1 MRTGIAS
8 SEQNQFQW
16 RQGESRWEEFQL
28 LTIIILIET
37 VTAAR
42 RVKNAN
48 LGRLILVDCSECVGA
63 S

>member
-1 MRTGIAS
+1 MRTEIAS

-16 RQGESRWEEFQL
+16 RQGESRWEEFQF

-48 LGRLILVDCSECVGA
+48 LGRLILGDRSECVGA